1 MNEMRRKRVQSPK
14 TEEYGEANKVVK
26 GTARRIVIV
35 KSPDKRIFEEAIFI
49 VREDYLHTA
58 GITQS
63 QLMKEAQEAAHGYMG
78 GLKATSK
85 KRSGRGFAMTL
96 SALFGSGAAF
106 AVMKLFG
113 I

>member
-1 MNEMRRKRVQSPK
+1 M
-14 TEEYGEANKVVK
+14 VK

-35 KSPDKRIFEEAIFI
+35 RSPDKRIFEEAIFI
-49 VREDYLHTA
+49 VREDYLHSP

-63 QLMKEAQEAAHGYMG
+63 QLMREAQDAAHGYMG
-78 GLKATSK
+78 SLKATK
-85 KRSGRGFAMTL
+85 KKPRSRGLWMTV

-113 I
+113 L

>member
-1 MNEMRRKRVQSPK
+1 M
-14 TEEYGEANKVVK
+14 VK

-78 GLKATSK
+78 NLKATSK
-85 KRSGRGFAMTL
+85 KRSGRGLLMTL

-106 AVMKLFG
+106 AVMKLVGF
-113 I
+113 